1 MKCIDAPFD
10 YFFNLTLMLNP
21 LMKRLIRNLLLT
33 IFSIIPIRRISFLH
47 LLLAT
52 IAVPMIAGA
61 EEANITTN
69 ILPPGPYPIEVQAR
83 FFLSD
88 INDIN
93 ELTETFEIKGILAL
107 QWHDERYVFDPNIE
121 GVNEKRYQG
130 TFQFLEEYN
139 AWWPQLVLSNGVG
152 TIPLQSVSL
161 KNSPDGTLLFLQEIT
176 AIVESPMDLRLYPFD
191 EQKLKAIFEPL
202 AYSATEIRLVTGPE
216 MIDIPDRPI
225 HVAGWELSASSV
237 EPHVEKDEN
246 SDALFT
252 QFIMT
257 LKMKRK
263 PGFVIWFMI
272 VPLSMIVLL
281 SNAVFWINRELIGNR
296 LDILFIGLL
305 TIVAYQSLAAES
317 LPSVS
322 YFTLINGFV
331 YVGYLTMIASI
342 VSNVWLYNLN
352 RLKEEA
358 KAKRFNQM
366 CRWVIPTGFLGF
378 NLILFLYFYS
388 L

>member
-1 MKCIDAPFD
+1 MIRLMYYKLSLNLFKSQISRTAILLVLWIMFAAPVDA
-10 YFFNLTLMLNP
+10 
-21 LMKRLIRNLLLT
+21 
-33 IFSIIPIRRISFLH
+33 
-47 LLLAT
+47 
-52 IAVPMIAGA
+52 VA
-61 EEANITTN
+61 EEANIAKN
-69 ILPPGPYPIEVQAR
+69 IMPPGPQPIEVQAR

-93 ELTETFEIKGILAL
+93 ERTETFEIKGLLVL
-107 QWHDERYVFDPNIE
+107 QWQDDRYMFDPNIE

-161 KNSPDGTLLFLQEIT
+161 KNSPDGTLLFIQEIT
-176 AIVESPMDLRLYPFD
+176 AVVESPMDLRLYPFD

-202 AYSATEIRLVTGPE
+202 AYYGTEIRLLTAPE
-216 MIDIPDRPI
+216 LIDLPERPI
-225 HVAGWELSASSV
+225 HVAGWELRDLSL
-237 EPHVEKDEN
+237 EPHVEKDSN

-252 QFIMT
+252 QLIMT

-263 PGFVIWFMI
+263 PGFVIWFII

-281 SNAVFWINRELIGNR
+281 SNSVFWIDRDLIGNR

-305 TIVAYQSLAAES
+305 TIVAYQSLAAEN
-317 LPSVS
+317 LPHVA

-331 YVGYLTMIASI
+331 YVGYLTMITSI
-342 VSNVWLYNLN
+342 VSNIWLFNLN
-352 RLKEEA
+352 RRKAEA
-358 KAKRFNQM
+358 KAKRFNRM
-366 CRWVIPTGFLGF
+366 CRWMIPTGFLVF
-378 NLILFLYFYS
+378 NLMVFLYFYS
-388 L
+388 I